1 MAFTRPRLA
10 AAPIDPVS
18 AGACLVPA
26 HAPGI
31 FERSRSFDFFEVHAE
46 AYMGDGGPPHQL
58 LRRIRADHPIAFY
71 ATGLSIGSDQAL
83 DREHIARLRRL
94 IDRYRPSLLSVP
106 LGWSTCEGAFLNAA
120 LPLPHNSDSLARVCT
135 NIDQAQ
141 QALGMQILL
150 ENPASY
156 MRFEASTMSETGFL
170 RAAAD
175 RGDCGLLLD
184 IGNVTI
190 SAINLDGE
198 PMDTIDAFPIE
209 HVQAIR
215 VAGFSE
221 AVDDDGCRFL
231 TDDHAGPVA
240 DSVWAIYRRVLGR
253 TGPLP
258 TIVARHDY
266 VTASAAL
273 AAETAIARDALRLAA
288 QQRAGRSLA
297 PGCQTGPSP

>member
-10 AAPIDPVS
+10 VTPISPVS
-18 AGACLVPA
+18 AGACLAPA
-26 HAPGI
+26 HARGI

-46 AYMGDGGPPHQL
+46 SYMGDGGPPHHL
-58 LRRIRADHPIAFY
+58 LRQIRADHPIALY
-71 ATGLSIGSDQAL
+71 TTGLSIGSDQAL
-83 DREHIARLRRL
+83 DRDHIARLRRL
-94 IDRYRPSLLSVP
+94 IDRDRPSLLSVP
-106 LGWSTCEGAFLNAA
+106 LGWSTCEGAFLNAT
-120 LPLPHNSDSLARVCT
+120 LPLPYNSEALARVCS
-135 NIDQAQ
+135 NVDQAQ

-170 RAAAD
+170 RAVVD
-175 RGDCGLLLD
+175 RSDCGLLLD

-198 PMDTIDAFPIE
+198 PMDSIDAFPIE

-221 AVDDDGCRFL
+221 AVDDDGCCL
-231 TDDHAGPVA
+231 LIDDQAGPVA
-240 DSVWAIYRRVLGR
+240 DGVWAIYRRVLGR

-258 TIVARHDY
+258 TIIARHDNGIAY
-266 VTASAAL
+266 AAL
-273 AAETAIARDALRLAA
+273 AAEAAIAKDALRLAA
-288 QQRAGRSLA
+288 QQHAGRPLA
-297 PGCQTGPSP
+297 PACQTGPSP